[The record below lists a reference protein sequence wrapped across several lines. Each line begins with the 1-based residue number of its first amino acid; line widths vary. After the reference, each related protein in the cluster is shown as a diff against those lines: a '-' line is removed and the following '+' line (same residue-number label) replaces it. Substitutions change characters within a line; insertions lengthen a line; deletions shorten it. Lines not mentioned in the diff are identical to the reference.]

1 MSPPT
6 APITSTSSTRSNKS
20 KKPAVKPS
28 KKPAKVAAAAAAS
41 SSSDAEDRTIT
52 HEESVD
58 LTAAYVPPAGSV
70 PVSFDADVEFGEFD
84 YDAVKADEGAEL
96 WLVRA
101 PTAVKA
107 KNLQGIQ
114 VLSSPSIVGRVGEL
128 SRKSTAY
135 DIWSRFSPSSSSSS
149 SRGGGSGDRH
159 QPHVGA
165 EELNGLSVLLPR
177 KRKGGKLF
185 LAPKPIARHLIVA
198 ARPAEPTR
206 GDAVSDPTAFQDPPR
221 EAYPDEALTH
231 RFRPYGDPGDP
242 PPAPPEDQMDL
253 GVDDDKHAE
262 EGGAKEKKEK
272 ERRKKRRGGETAESP
287 PKKAKKA
294 KMTAS

>member
-6 APITSTSSTRSNKS
+6 APITSTSSARS
-20 KKPAVKPS
+20 KKQ
-28 KKPAKVAAAAAAS
+28 KKPTEKRAKKSAKVAVA
-41 SSSDAEDRTIT
+41 SSSDAEDRMMVA
-52 HEESVD
+52 HEETRGVD
-58 LTAAYVPPAGSV
+58 PTPAYVPPAGSV
-70 PVSFDADVEFGEFD
+70 PADLDLDIDFGEFD
-84 YDAVKADEGAEL
+84 YDAVAADEQGAEL

-114 VLSSPSIVGRVGEL
+114 VLSSASASGRVGEL
-128 SRKSTAY
+128 SRKSTPY
-135 DIWSRFSPSSSSSS
+135 DIWSLSPSA
-149 SRGGGSGDRH
+149 DRRP

-177 KRKGGKLF
+177 KRKCGKLF
-185 LAPKPIARHLIVA
+185 LAPMPVARHLVVA

-206 GDAVSDPTAFQDPPR
+206 RDAASDPATFQNPPR

-242 PPAPPEDQMDL
+242 PPPPPPPPEDQMDL
-253 GVDDDKHAE
+253 GVDGKHAE
-262 EGGAKEKKEK
+262 EGGERGKEK
-272 ERRKKRRGGETAESP
+272 ERRKKRRGGEAVESP
-287 PKKAKKA
+287 KKVKKA
-294 KMTAS
+294 KMAAS

>member
-6 APITSTSSTRSNKS
+6 APITSTSSARS
-20 KKPAVKPS
+20 KKQKKPTEKRA
-28 KKPAKVAAAAAAS
+28 KKPAKVAAAA
-41 SSSDAEDRTIT
+41 SSSDAEDRMMVAP
-52 HEESVD
+52 ESVD
-58 LTAAYVPPAGSV
+58 PTPAYVPPAGSV
-70 PVSFDADVEFGEFD
+70 PADLDIDVDFGEFD
-84 YDAVKADEGAEL
+84 YDAVKADEEGAEL

-114 VLSSPSIVGRVGEL
+114 VLSSDSVSGRVGEL

-135 DIWSRFSPSSSSSS
+135 DIWSLSPPSSSS
-149 SRGGGSGDRH
+149 H

-185 LAPKPIARHLIVA
+185 LAPKPVVRHLVVA
-198 ARPAEPTR
+198 ARPAEPMR
-206 GDAVSDPTAFQDPPR
+206 RDAASDPATFQNPPR

-242 PPAPPEDQMDL
+242 PPPPPEDQMDL
-253 GVDDDKHAE
+253 GVDDRHAE
-262 EGGAKEKKEK
+262 EGGAGGKGK
-272 ERRKKRRGGETAESP
+272 ERRKKRRGGEAVES

-294 KMTAS
+294 KTAAS

>member
-1 MSPPT
+1 M
-6 APITSTSSTRSNKS
+6 
-20 KKPAVKPS
+20 V
-28 KKPAKVAAAAAAS
+28 
-41 SSSDAEDRTIT
+41 E
-52 HEESVD
+52 HESVD
-58 LTAAYVPPAGSV
+58 PTPAYVPPAGSV
-70 PVSFDADVEFGEFD
+70 PADLDVDVDFGEFD
-84 YDAVKADEGAEL
+84 YDAVKAEEEGAEL

-114 VLSSPSIVGRVGEL
+114 VLSSASASGRVGEL

-135 DIWSRFSPSSSSSS
+135 DIWSLSPPSSSS
-149 SRGGGSGDRH
+149 GDRHH

-185 LAPKPIARHLIVA
+185 LAPKPVARHLVVA
-198 ARPAEPTR
+198 ARPAEPMR
-206 GDAVSDPTAFQDPPR
+206 RDGASDPATFQTPPR

-242 PPAPPEDQMDL
+242 PPPPPEDQMDL
-253 GVDDDKHAE
+253 GVDDKHAA
-262 EGGAKEKKEK
+262 EGGAREKEK
-272 ERRKKRRGGETAESP
+272 EKRKKRRGGEAVES
-287 PKKAKKA
+287 PKKAKKV
-294 KMTAS
+294 KTAAS